1 MLNNL
6 LISLSLSM
14 TIGPKKKISQ
24 AKGRQRHSTWEG
36 LNIQRMVD
44 TYKVSVCKNCGA
56 KKLSHRV
63 CPVCGYYKGK
73 QVITI
78 KSKSKDKVVEA

>member
-1 MLNNL
+1 
-6 LISLSLSM
+6 M

-24 AKGRQRHSTWEG
+24 AKGRTRHSTWER
-36 LNIQRMVD
+36 LNIQRMVK
-44 TYKVSVCKNCGA
+44 THQISTCKNCGA

-73 QVITI
+73 QVLTI
-78 KSKSKDKVVEA
+78 KSKSKDTVVNA

>member
-1 MLNNL
+1 
-6 LISLSLSM
+6 M

-24 AKGRQRHSTWEG
+24 AKGRQRHSTWER
-36 LNIQRMVD
+36 LNITRMVE
-44 TYKVSVCKNCGA
+44 TYKISTCKNCGA

-73 QVITI
+73 QVLTI
-78 KSKSKDKVVEA
+78 KSKSKDTVVDA

>member
-1 MLNNL
+1 
-6 LISLSLSM
+6 M

-24 AKGRQRHSTWEG
+24 SQGRKRHSTWER
-36 LNIQRMVD
+36 LNIKRMVEAH
-44 TYKVSVCKNCGA
+44 KISVCKNCGA

-73 QVITI
+73 QVLTI
-78 KSKSKDKVVEA
+78 KSKSKDTVVDA

>member
-1 MLNNL
+1 
-6 LISLSLSM
+6 M

-24 AKGRQRHSTWEG
+24 AKGRQRHSTREG
-36 LNIQRMVD
+36 LNIKRMVD
-44 TYKVSVCKNCGA
+44 TYQIGICKNCGA

-73 QVITI
+73 QILTI
-78 KSKSKDKVVEA
+78 KSKSKEKVVDA

>member
-1 MLNNL
+1 
-6 LISLSLSM
+6 M

-24 AKGRQRHSTWEG
+24 AKGRQRHSTREG
-36 LNIQRMVD
+36 LNIKRMVD
-44 TYKVSVCKNCGA
+44 TYKISVCKNCGA

-73 QVITI
+73 QVLTI
-78 KSKSKDKVVEA
+78 KSKSKEKVVDA